1 MSFWIRCSGIF
12 WNALSSLGRSA
23 GKSPSDKTSTI
34 SWLLNSFTCDWDMR
48 FPLSAAMSCLGAS
61 PDLDF
66 IPTNSVPFQSIKKE
80 GCVADDLLSISL

>member
-1 MSFWIRCSGIF
+1 
-12 WNALSSLGRSA
+12 
-23 GKSPSDKTSTI
+23 
-34 SWLLNSFTCDWDMR
+34 MR